1 MDLFRRIFGAEQPQ
15 PDDENA
21 TPQNNADSSA
31 PENDDVSRSAAVNQS
46 SEETDD
52 GLQTG
57 DLPEESTDTTSTEGE
72 TQDVQETPI
81 ANEPESS
88 TSVDITETDEPG
100 NETVI
105 PEPPGIT
112 RPLPEEATTTG
123 QNGHILYG
131 QASDTGMVRTNNQDS
146 ALSFYYASNTYE
158 EHPDFG
164 VFIVADGMG
173 GHKEG
178 EKASSITAS
187 EVMKDIFKT
196 VFMPMISGEE
206 MTSERL
212 TIREALQQSIQKANE
227 IVRKEVKDG
236 GTTITAVVVL
246 GDQAHIGH
254 VGDSR
259 AYVLANGSDLE
270 QITRDHSVVQRLL
283 ELDKI
288 NQEEAEQ
295 HDQRNVLYRAI
306 GQNEDVEPD
315 IMRRRLESNTY
326 MLLCSDGLW
335 GIVDE
340 ADMKEIILQTE
351 NPQEA
356 CNKLIAMAN
365 TNGGN
370 DNITVILLK
379 IPSN

>member
-1 MDLFRRIFGAEQPQ
+1 P
-15 PDDENA
+15 
-21 TPQNNADSSA
+21 
-31 PENDDVSRSAAVNQS
+31 
-46 SEETDD
+46 EETGD
-52 GLQTG
+52 GLQTA
-57 DLPEESTDTTSTEGE
+57 DLVEITTEKTPTEGE
-72 TQDVQETPI
+72 TQDVLENPT
-81 ANEPESS
+81 ANDEESNE
-88 TSVDITETDEPG
+88 SVDEAEAEEPG
-100 NETVI
+100 TETVI

-112 RPLPEEATTTG
+112 RPLPEEATSTG
-123 QNGHILYG
+123 RNGHILYG
-131 QASDTGMVRTNNQDS
+131 QASDTGMVRSNNQDS
-146 ALSFYYASNTYE
+146 AVSFYYASNTYE
-158 EHPDFG
+158 ELPDFG

-178 EKASSITAS
+178 EKASSITAT

-196 VFMPMISGEE
+196 VFLPMVSGEE

-212 TIREALQQSIQKANE
+212 TIREALQQSIQKANNT
-227 IVRKEVKDG
+227 VRKEVKDG
-236 GTTITAVVVL
+236 GTTITAIVVL

-259 AYVLANGSDLE
+259 AYVLNPGSEME

-295 HDQRNVLYRAI
+295 HEQRNVLYRAI

-326 MLLCSDGLW
+326 ILLCSDGLW
-335 GIVDE
+335 GIVNDS
-340 ADMKEIILQTE
+340 DMKDIILGSE

-356 CNKLIAMAN
+356 CNKLIAQAN

-370 DNITVILLK
+370 DNITAILLK
-379 IPSN
+379 IPGN

>member
-1 MDLFRRIFGAEQPQ
+1 MDLFRRIFSTTQPQ
-15 PDDENA
+15 PDSESSTPEN
-21 TPQNNADSSA
+21 TVGSSA
-31 PENDDVSRSAAVNQS
+31 PEADHTT
-46 SEETDD
+46 SEAETEPSPENTGD
-52 GLQTG
+52 GLQTAELVDKPIEEPSSEG
-57 DLPEESTDTTSTEGE
+57 D
-72 TQDVQETPI
+72 TQDVSEKPVADENEPAEA
-81 ANEPESS
+81 ANEAEAE
-88 TSVDITETDEPG
+88 DPG
-100 NETVI
+100 ADTVI
-105 PEPPGIT
+105 PVPPGIT
-112 RPLPEEATTTG
+112 RPLPEEATAADRS
-123 QNGHILYG
+123 GHILYG
-131 QASDTGMVRTNNQDS
+131 QASDTGMVRSNNQD
-146 ALSFYYASNTYE
+146 AAISFYYASNTYE

-187 EVMKDIFKT
+187 EVMKDIFNT

-212 TIREALQQSIQKANE
+212 TIREALQQSIQQANNT
-227 IVRKEVKDG
+227 VRKEVKDG
-236 GTTITAVVVL
+236 GTTITAMVIL

-259 AYVLANGSDLE
+259 AYVLAAGSDME

-288 NQEEAEQ
+288 NHEEAEQ
-295 HDQRNVLYRAI
+295 HEQRNVLYRAI

-326 MLLCSDGLW
+326 ILLCSDGLW
-335 GIVDE
+335 GMVDE
-340 ADMKEIILQTE
+340 AAMKDIILQTE

-356 CNKLIAMAN
+356 CNKLISLAN

-370 DNITVILLK
+370 DNITAVLLK
-379 IPSN
+379 IPGN